1 MEYTTLG
8 NTDIKVSKICLGC
21 MSFGEAG
28 TLHDWTLDE
37 KQTEEMVKHALDLGI
52 NFFDTSNNYSKG
64 TSEEYLGKAFK
75 NLGVKREDIV
85 IASKVYFNEGRLSKE
100 AIFREIEGTLKRLG
114 TDYLED
120 NFLKEVYEYL
130 GDCDLFKYDFS
141 LLGSELKKEKTNNI
155 NEVVGYK
162 ALKELI
168 SLNDNFEKL
177 NKYIIKRKLL
187 TDNKVVINKDDFY
200 SNLTIV
206 PYLLTISEKF
216 NNSNLTG
223 YVYRTENNSFRK
235 SFLDTPRK
243 MAYDV
248 LSKYE
253 YLESLNFTA
262 IYSEE
267 QKSTLLDYISKK
279 VMYELKNLKGK
290 EKKEFKKII
299 KNKKIKNNI
308 KKESFF
314 KKLLGR

>member
-1 MEYTTLG
+1 MKLSVIIPVREI
-8 NTDIKVSKICLGC
+8 D
-21 MSFGEAG
+21 
-28 TLHDWTLDE
+28 
-37 KQTEEMVKHALDLGI
+37 
-52 NFFDTSNNYSKG
+52 
-64 TSEEYLGKAFK
+64 EYLI
-75 NLGVKREDIV
+75 NCIDSIVNQNVTDYEVIV
-85 IASKVYFNEGRLSKE
+85 IDEEVTDNSTKLLSKYQN
-100 AIFREIEGTLKRLG
+100 INNLKVFNYNNLVTEGSSLNFGLSKCSGEYVMFVLG

-155 NEVVGYK
+155 NE
-162 ALKELI
+162 E
-168 SLNDNFEKL
+168 
-177 NKYIIKRKLL
+177 YIIKRKLL
-187 TDNKVVINKDDFY
+187 IDNKVVINKDDFY

-279 VMYELKNLKGK
+279 VMHELKNLKGK

>member
-1 MEYTTLG
+1 MKLSVIIPVREI
-8 NTDIKVSKICLGC
+8 D
-21 MSFGEAG
+21 
-28 TLHDWTLDE
+28 
-37 KQTEEMVKHALDLGI
+37 
-52 NFFDTSNNYSKG
+52 
-64 TSEEYLGKAFK
+64 EYLI
-75 NLGVKREDIV
+75 NCIDSIVNQNVTDYEVIV
-85 IASKVYFNEGRLSKE
+85 IDEEVTDNSTKLLSKYQN
-100 AIFREIEGTLKRLG
+100 INNLKVFNYNNLVTEGSSLNFGLSKCSGEYVMFVLG

-187 TDNKVVINKDDFY
+187 IDNKVVINKDDFY

-223 YVYRTENNSFRK
+223 YIYRTENNSFRK

-279 VMYELKNLKGK
+279 VMHELKNLKDK